1 MTPSDSGSE
10 AEAAA
15 EKPVPQPPS
24 PSPDGRGGRD
34 GAADAP
40 RAEPSRAEP
49 SRAETARVEADD
61 QFAFLSRLAGGLAH
75 EIKNPLSTMAIN
87 LALLQED
94 WERVAAQRSADV
106 PLPPREQRTLKR
118 VTTLQREVQRLETI
132 VQDFLDFVRGAAVNR
147 RPQNIGAIVQEVLD
161 FVEPEN
167 DQAGVRQ
174 RTDIVFG
181 LPLVL
186 VDEAQ
191 IKQALL
197 NLLINARQAMPTG
210 GEILV
215 RVRRVGN
222 DAEVSITDTG
232 IGMTPTQVERCFD
245 VYWSNKKGGT
255 GLGLST
261 TRRIV
266 EEHGGSIHVITEQ
279 GRGTSF
285 LVCLPLAVE
294 LTGDNRSEVQVD
306 PTEPRTFDVE
316 ARERRLDG
324 AGEDDE
330 RA

>member
-1 MTPSDSGSE
+1 MTDRDSGRE
-10 AEAAA
+10 AETHRL
-15 EKPVPQPPS
+15 
-24 PSPDGRGGRD
+24 D
-34 GAADAP
+34 AD
-40 RAEPSRAEP
+40 E
-49 SRAETARVEADD
+49 

-94 WERVAAQRSADV
+94 WERASAHRD
-106 PLPPREQRTLKR
+106 PDQQPPPREQRTVKR
-118 VTTLQREVQRLETI
+118 VTTLKREVQRLETI

-147 RPQNIGAIVQEVLD
+147 RPQDIGSIVQEVLD

-167 DQAGVRQ
+167 EAAGVRQ
-174 RTDIVFG
+174 RADIIFG

-186 VDEAQ
+186 VDETQ

-210 GEILV
+210 GEVLI

-232 IGMTPTQVERCFD
+232 IGMTADQVERCFD
-245 VYWSNKKGGT
+245 VYWSNKRGGT

-266 EEHGGSIHVITEQ
+266 DEHSGSIRVISEE

-285 LVCLPLAVE
+285 LITLPLAVE
-294 LTGDNRSEVQVD
+294 LTGEGRRAPEADGQ
-306 PTEPRTFDVE
+306 PRTFDVE
-316 ARERRLDG
+316 ATELRAEPVR
-324 AGEDDE
+324 DDSDSTE
-330 RA
+330 AS